1 MNRIIKKT
9 VKQKKGEF
17 KIYSFDLDENLLFAG
32 EVIFMWDKKKHKEIA
47 VEQDIYYKLL
57 QDPKRYEHVKGN
69 IENSMRNFR
78 KNNGYLKKQLL
89 EVYDRW
95 INNDEEAVWPSWKA
109 FINAIEEEAPV
120 SIITAR
126 GHAIKEFQSA
136 FKAIIERLYLDGFI
150 SKNYGLKHLTF
161 YPVSNKALNDKLG
174 IPFEAHAAEKKSIL
188 FKKFLSE
195 TLEKYKNKIKNYE
208 KVTIWFSDDSRGNIL
223 KMVQYVL
230 ENNTKNVDG
239 IEIEYVFFDT
249 GERQSQVIR
258 FTWKAL

>member
-1 MNRIIKKT
+1 MIKKV
-9 VKQKKGEF
+9 VKNKEF
-17 KIYSFDLDENLLFAG
+17 KIYSFDLDENLLFAW

-57 QDPKRYEHVKGN
+57 QDPRYEHVKGD

-95 INNDEEAVWPSWKA
+95 INNDEEAAWPSWEA
-109 FINAIEEEAPV
+109 FINAIEEEAPI

-126 GHAIKEFQSA
+126 WHAVKEFKSA
-136 FKAIIERLYLDGFI
+136 FKAIIERLYLDGLI
-150 SKNYGLKHLTF
+150 TKNYWLKHLTF
-161 YPVSNKALNDKLG
+161 YPVSNRAMNEKLG
-174 IPFEAHAAEKKSIL
+174 IPFETHPAEKKYIL

-195 TLEKYKNKIKNYE
+195 TLEKYKDKIKKYE
-208 KVTIWFSDDSRGNIL
+208 KVTIWFSDDSRWNIL

-230 ENNTKNVDG
+230 ENNTKNKDWIDV
-239 IEIEYVFFDT
+239 EYVFFDT
-249 GERQSQVIR
+249 GERESQVIR
-258 FTWKAL
+258 LTWKAL